1 MPISIKCTWN
11 YLIISGYSYQQ
22 FSHLSRNFKFTLHDQ
37 IATQTKKILSEHV
50 YFMLTAQWYT
60 TGWLF
65 DLYWDDNNWGH
76 SAQSYSQFRADKF
89 GTRHPVAILQQ
100 GGNFSHVDTR
110 KRISPWQKVESEFGK
125 GWTGWQKLRE
135 VYTLILKESQVV
147 DWSFLF
153 SLVTLTFLLRKQ
165 HKMCGLYCPNL
176 LPF

>member
-1 MPISIKCTWN
+1 MGTVTNNFPA
-11 YLIISGYSYQQ
+11 
-22 FSHLSRNFKFTLHDQ
+22 FSE
-37 IATQTKKILSEHV
+37 ILSLP
-50 YFMLTAQWYT
+50 YTIKLWRKQRKFYRSMYTSCWLAAQWYT
-60 TGWLF
+60 TSWLF
-65 DLYWDDNNWGH
+65 DLYWDDNKWGH

-153 SLVTLTFLLRKQ
+153 SLVTLTFLLRKH